1 MRQWIVLV
9 LIFIATGCARH
20 APQPRIDPAREREI
34 AFEEALKKRRQHIRI
49 VVDAGHGGDDLG
61 CSMHTEP
68 KLKEK
73 DLALTVARFL
83 DRYLKRQGYS
93 TLMTRSDDTFIPLKK
108 RAELANDYKADVF
121 VSVHFNSAPAK
132 KAEGIEVFYYKG
144 EKTPERT
151 EKSKE
156 LGAQVLDALILETA
170 SKSRGVKHGNFAV
183 VRETKMAA
191 ILVEAGFLTNDQEAE
206 RIRKVGYLQGLA
218 KACAKGVHAYLQDKR
233 DVLVAQ

>member
-1 MRQWIVLV
+1 MRFFVVFV
-9 LIFIATGCARH
+9 LIFVATGCARH
-20 APQPRIDPAREREI
+20 VPLPRVDPAREREI

-49 VVDAGHGGDDLG
+49 VVDAGHGGDDFG
-61 CSMHTEP
+61 CSTHSEP

-73 DLALTVARFL
+73 DLALTVAKFL
-83 DRYLKRQGYS
+83 DRYLKKQGYS

-132 KAEGIEVFYYKG
+132 KAEVIEVYYYKG
-144 EKTPERT
+144 EKTPDRT
-151 EKSKE
+151 DKSIE
-156 LGAQVLDALILETA
+156 LGTKVLDELILETSA
-170 SKSRGVKHGNFAV
+170 KSRGVRHGNFAV